1 MNSNKD
7 NYPIILVDADMKNH
21 DKYNWDDTIGEV
33 HHFPNIYIN
42 KITTGRRFIYYRPK
56 STGYFGTGII
66 ADVTID
72 PTTENVAHGK
82 DKKWYCNIVDYKE
95 FKNIVPARD
104 GKIGIYEDITINRA
118 WGNVRSIDQSSF
130 DKILSKALFEGGYKT
145 KNNYTE
151 EYEKV
156 EAREIEISEDLIS
169 KRKKN
174 KTSYKPTKNSGYFR
188 KSDEAKAIGDL
199 GESIIYEIL
208 KSKQNSGDI
217 KALKDVSKNNV
228 GYDIEYINNENALIG
243 VEVKA
248 TKMSKFKQ
256 IHITRNEWE
265 VAKKMGERY
274 HLYLVA
280 DCKKQK
286 NKYQIIK
293 NLYKYIADGSANI
306 TPLDYKID
314 F

>member
-7 NYPIILVDADMKNH
+7 NHPIILVDADMKNH

-82 DKKWYCNIVDYKE
+82 DKKWYCNIVVYKE
-95 FKNIVPARD
+95 FKNIVPASD
-104 GKIGIYEDITINRA
+104 GKIGIYEDITNNRA

-151 EYEKV
+151 E
-156 EAREIEISEDLIS
+156 
-169 KRKKN
+169 
-174 KTSYKPTKNSGYFR
+174 
-188 KSDEAKAIGDL
+188 
-199 GESIIYEIL
+199 
-208 KSKQNSGDI
+208 
-217 KALKDVSKNNV
+217 
-228 GYDIEYINNENALIG
+228 
-243 VEVKA
+243 
-248 TKMSKFKQ
+248 
-256 IHITRNEWE
+256 
-265 VAKKMGERY
+265 
-274 HLYLVA
+274 
-280 DCKKQK
+280 
-286 NKYQIIK
+286 
-293 NLYKYIADGSANI
+293 
-306 TPLDYKID
+306 
-314 F
+314 

>member
-1 MNSNKD
+1 MNTNKE

-42 KITTGRRFIYYRPK
+42 KITTGRKFIYYRPN
-56 STGYFGTGII
+56 SAGYFGSGVI

-72 PTTENVAHGK
+72 PSTQNVAHGK
-82 DKKWYCNIVDYKE
+82 DKKWYCNIIDYKE

-104 GKIGIYEDITINRA
+104 DKIGIFEDITNNRA

-130 DKILSKALFEGGYKT
+130 DNILSRALVKGGYKT
-145 KNNYTE
+145 KSNYTE
-151 EYEKV
+151 EYDQIEDRITEPSNELIVRKV
-156 EAREIEISEDLIS
+156 
-169 KRKKN
+169 K
-174 KTSYKPTKNSGYFR
+174 SYKLKKHSKNFGYYR
-188 KSDEAKAIGDL
+188 RSDESKAIGDL
-199 GESIIYEIL
+199 GESLVFRIL
-208 KSKQNSGDI
+208 KSKQDNGEI
-217 KALKDVSKNNV
+217 KDLKDVSKDNV
-228 GYDIEYINNENALIG
+228 GYDIEYKSLNDDIIG

-248 TKMSKFKQ
+248 TKMSNFKQ
-256 IHITRNEWE
+256 IHITRNEWA
-265 VAKKMGERY
+265 VAKQMGERY
-274 HLYLVA
+274 HLYLIA

-293 NLYKYIADGSANI
+293 NLFQFINDGKANI